1 MPLSQSTRNPN
12 AQNRYKTSRIT
23 APSLPCEAT
32 WLKIGFIGLGIMGT
46 PMSLNLLK
54 AGHPL
59 TVYNRTMAK
68 CRPLEEA
75 GAEVAESPAKLA
87 ASTDVIITMVTDTP
101 DVEAVL
107 FGPKGVAKSLS
118 PGKIVVDMSTISPEE
133 TEQFASRL
141 AALGAEMLDA
151 PVSGGQK
158 GAIEG
163 TLTIMVGGKKEAF
176 TKCLPIFRALGKN
189 IFHVGQNG
197 NGQRV
202 KLVNQV
208 ICGLNIL
215 AVVEGLRFAKAAGLD
230 LKTVHDVVSTGA
242 ASSWMLSNLG
252 RAILANDFSP
262 GFRIVLQSKDLRLA
276 RVSML
281 QLGMKAPGT
290 ELTYSLFE
298 EAVKKGLGDLGTQGL
313 IKLFEAD

>member
-1 MPLSQSTRNPN
+1 M
-12 AQNRYKTSRIT
+12 
-23 APSLPCEAT
+23 
-32 WLKIGFIGLGIMGT
+32 KIGLIGLGIMGT

-59 TVYNRTMAK
+59 TVYNRTRTK

-75 GAEVAESPAKLA
+75 GARVAGSPARVA

-101 DVEAVL
+101 DVEDVL
-107 FGPKGVAKSLS
+107 FGPKGVAESIS
-118 PGKIVVDMSTISPEE
+118 PGKIVVDMSTISPEK
-133 TEQFASRL
+133 TEEFASRL

-158 GAIEG
+158 GAREG
-163 TLTIMVGGKKEAF
+163 TLTIMVGGKKEVFAQ
-176 TKCLPIFRALGKN
+176 CLPIFRALGRN
-189 IFHVGQNG
+189 IFHVGPHG

-215 AVVEGLRFAKAAGLD
+215 AVVEGLRFAGAAGLD
-230 LKTVHDVVSTGA
+230 IKTAFEVVSTGA

-252 RAILANDFSP
+252 KAILADDFSP
-262 GFRIVLQSKDLRLA
+262 GFRVALQSKDLRLA
-276 RVSML
+276 RDSML
-281 QLGMKAPGT
+281 RLGMKAPGT
-290 ELTYSLFE
+290 ELASSLFE